1 MSRKTFSVEELR
13 SRVNH
18 SLAENYPYEGGRQY
32 RHGLIDAIEF
42 VLHST
47 GNYKG
52 YRYLTS
58 TELPD
63 GVKPGIRMTP
73 DGSVTLPYPERF
85 ADTDE
90 SRRYYY

>member
-1 MSRKTFSVEELR
+1 MSRKTFSVDKFRTKVNESLCNSHMYEHAR
-13 SRVNH
+13 SWR
-18 SLAENYPYEGGRQY
+18 L
-32 RHGLIDAIEF
+32 GLIGALEF

-52 YRYLTS
+52 YGYLTAR
-58 TELPD
+58 ELPT
-63 GVKPGIRMTP
+63 GEKPGINMTP

-85 ADTDE
+85 ADTDD